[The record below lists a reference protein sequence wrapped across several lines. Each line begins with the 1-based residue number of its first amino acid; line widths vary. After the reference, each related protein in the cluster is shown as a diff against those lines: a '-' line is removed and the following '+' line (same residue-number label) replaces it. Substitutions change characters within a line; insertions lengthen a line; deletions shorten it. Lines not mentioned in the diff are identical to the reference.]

1 MFLPKVLIAN
11 KKFCI
16 QREKIWSEKN
26 LHAVK
31 SWSCW
36 NSDGDNFLVFA
47 IVTDFFP
54 QQSIIITFRSINSDG
69 SPPTFQ
75 MSWGLLL
82 TETWPDPMIRCNFI
96 WLPPMIKSFHV
107 KINSLSHTESGHLS
121 TKQHL
126 VASLSVLA
134 SHWPKIS
141 ISRFWLAETSLIV
154 SLSSPLQCCQNKSS

>member
-1 MFLPKVLIAN
+1 MINFGGSRKMFLPKVLIAN

-82 TETWPDPMIRCNFI
+82 TETWPDPDKVQFYLIASND
-96 WLPPMIKSFHV
+96 
-107 KINSLSHTESGHLS
+107 KIFSCKN
-121 TKQHL
+121 K
-126 VASLSVLA
+126 
-134 SHWPKIS
+134 
-141 ISRFWLAETSLIV
+141 LAEPHWVGTFINETALGSVFICPRFSLAK
-154 SLSSPLQCCQNKSS
+154 NKY